1 MMVDYTDGLLMCSD
15 GTSICKGEVG
25 TRDSGQGSE
34 VGGYVVTL
42 SCACR

>member
-25 TRDSGQGSE
+25 T
-34 VGGYVVTL
+34 GGRNL
-42 SCACR
+42 K